1 MSAETAPERP
11 AKKQVRRA
19 LVRDYGRAR
28 AEAVATDGARARL
41 VRTLRYVLPGIAVL
55 LIGAVAAWPLLQA
68 RIGRIPLGFA
78 TITQDEIDQQR
89 MINPRYVGV
98 DDRNQP
104 FTITANSATKI
115 DTKGNLVELEQP
127 KADMA
132 LKDGHWV
139 ALTATTGTFSQDA
152 QLIQLVDSVS
162 LFHDTGYEFRTETAY
177 IDVKAGTAY
186 GQDPIQGQGP
196 LGTLKAE
203 GFRIYDKGERVV
215 FTGRARMVLQSQR
228 RDRQP

>member
-1 MSAETAPERP
+1 MTAEPAPSNP
-11 AKKQVRRA
+11 PKKPTRRT
-19 LVRDYGRAR
+19 LLSDYGRTR
-28 AEAVATDGARARL
+28 ALFAPADATRANL
-41 VRTLRYVLPGIAVL
+41 VRTLRFVLPGIAAL
-55 LIGAVAAWPLLQA
+55 LIGAVAAWPLLQS

-104 FTITANSATKI
+104 FTITANSATRI
-115 DTKGNLVELEQP
+115 DPKGNLVELDQP

-162 LFHDTGYEFRTETAY
+162 LFHDTGYEFHTRTAY
-177 IDVKAGTAY
+177 VDVKAGTAY
-186 GQDPIQGQGP
+186 GQEPIQGQGP

-203 GFRIYDKGERVV
+203 GFRIFDKGERVV
-215 FTGRARMVLQSQR
+215 FTGHAHMVLQSQR

>member
-1 MSAETAPERP
+1 MSAETAPSTP
-11 AKKQVRRA
+11 PKKPIRRT
-19 LVRDYGRAR
+19 LLREYGRAR
-28 AEAVATDGARARL
+28 ALVAPTDGTRASL
-41 VRTLRYVLPGIAVL
+41 IRTLRFVLPGIAVL
-55 LIGAVAAWPLLQA
+55 LIVAVAAWPLLQS
-68 RIGRIPLGFA
+68 RIGRIPIGFA
-78 TITQDEIDQQR
+78 TITQDEINQQR

-104 FTITANSATKI
+104 FTITATTATKI
-115 DTKGNLVELEQP
+115 DTKGNLVELDQP

-139 ALTATTGTFSQDA
+139 ALTAATGTFSQDA

-162 LFHDTGYEFRTETAY
+162 LFHDSGYEFHTQTAY

-215 FTGRARMVLQSQR
+215 FTGRAHMVLQAQR
-228 RDRQP
+228 RDRRP